1 MNILITGGCGYIG
14 SCLSKMINDN
24 FKSYQLFIID
34 DLSTGNKEIQ
44 DKIKSNFFIGKYSDS
59 KILNKIFSKNK
70 IDLVIHLAAKAIVK
84 DSVKYPKSY
93 INNNYKDSKKFI
105 DFCIHNKVTNFLF
118 SSTCNLYKF
127 TEKKINEK
135 NTIRLNSPYARSKY
149 LLENYFH
156 KLKKKNKNI
165 KCIIFRF
172 FNVSGSYNGI
182 GEMHKVETHLIPNV
196 IKALQYNKIL
206 KIYGN
211 NYKTK
216 DGTTIRDYIHV
227 KDISLAFLKAIKII
241 KSKKSIKNLIINLG
255 SNKGTSIKEIV
266 DIIKRLY
273 GINLKVKFEKKRD
286 GDPAKLV
293 ASITKAKKILNWY
306 PSNSN
311 IVNIIRSNYKFYEKK
326 Y

>member
-24 FKSYQLFIID
+24 YKNYQLFIID
-34 DLSTGNKEIQ
+34 DLSTGNKDIQ
-44 DKIKSNFFIGKYSDS
+44 TKIKSNFFIGKYSNL

-70 IDLVIHLAAKAIVK
+70 IDVVIHLAAKAIVK

-105 DFCIHNKVTNFLF
+105 DFCINNNVTKFLF
-118 SSTCNLYKF
+118 SSTCNLYEF
-127 TEKKINEK
+127 TEKKISEK
-135 NTIRLNSPYARSKY
+135 NAIKLNSPYARSKY

-156 KLKKKNKNI
+156 KLKKENQSLKYV
-165 KCIIFRF
+165 IFRF

-182 GEMHKVETHLIPNV
+182 GERHKVETHLIPNV
-196 IKALQYNKIL
+196 IKALQDNKIL

-227 KDISLAFLKAIKII
+227 KDISLAFLKAIKIMKLKKNI
-241 KSKKSIKNLIINLG
+241 KYPIINLG

-266 DIIKRLY
+266 NIIKNLY
-273 GINLKVKFEKKRD
+273 GVNLRVKFEKRRK

-311 IVNIIRSNYKFYEKK
+311 ITEIIRSNYKFYEKEN
-326 Y
+326 